1 MEKENIF
8 LEEKKNKEGKGGK
21 YLENKNIFF
30 FQKRRNT
37 EKEKAKYI
45 WKRKIFFAKRDK
57 EKEEIFRE
65 RKYHLLQRRGTMEKE
80 KKENTF

>member
-1 MEKENIF
+1 MN
-8 LEEKKNKEGKGGK
+8 K
-21 YLENKNIFF
+21 YLF

-37 EKEKAKYI
+37 EKEGAKYI

-80 KKENTF
+80 KKENTFGGVPIAPLAWH